1 MVGSVAGGPTSG
13 FPLQFIGFSQGTCQE
28 KDPCLVQRSVC
39 QLTTFTRNSVSA
51 SLLTELHAAQNI
63 LTLCCASSNQTFLSV
78 FCSYLGIVWWM
89 LTVLVVKEIN
99 LWKTPLRLGGDHIHW
114 GLWSSTGCRDWT
126 LAKEESAPRC
136 HLSSLCPYS
145 KSLPVWQNRIG
156 FQLKF

>member
-99 LWKTPLRLGGDHIHW
+99 LWKTPLRLGGDHIIEACDLPQGAGTEHW
-114 GLWSSTGCRDWT
+114 QKRRVHQGVI
-126 LAKEESAPRC
+126 
-136 HLSSLCPYS
+136 SLHYALTPKVCLYD
-145 KSLPVWQNRIG
+145 KTELVFN
-156 FQLKF
+156 